1 MSLRSIPLMVIPF
14 ILYFVVV
21 FLSGNSVDT
30 NTVLNTEILRPIT
43 LPSGAIWRFT
53 WADLIMVLTLLMLFV
68 EIVKSTHQGQSTT
81 LDHGLSMLMFI
92 VCLIAFGLL
101 RQAGSSAFFFLTLA
115 TLIDVVAGYT
125 IAIGVA
131 RKSLNMGTDN

>member
-14 ILYFVVV
+14 ILYFVIVV
-21 FLSGNSVDT
+21 FGPTGVESAAVMS
-30 NTVLNTEILRPIT
+30 TEILRPVT
-43 LPSGAIWRFT
+43 LPSGAVWRFS
-53 WADLIMVLTLLMLFV
+53 WGDLIMVLTLLMLFIEV
-68 EIVKSTHQGQSTT
+68 VKSTHQGTSTT

-92 VCLIAFGLL
+92 VCLISFGLL
-101 RQAGSSAFFFLTLA
+101 KPAGSSAFFFLTMA
-115 TLIDVVAGYT
+115 GLIDVVAGYT